1 MLHSLLGRCV
11 ARSILFLNKND
22 LFFEKVKRV
31 DLHLYFDEYDGGTDY
46 DEALEFLK
54 ELFFS
59 KNTNPNKVIYAHV
72 TDATDTHGIRFVWA
86 ATANIILQQ
95 NLARAG
101 LVLQ

>member
-1 MLHSLLGRCV
+1 M
-11 ARSILFLNKND
+11 
-22 LFFEKVKRV
+22 KRV
-31 DLHLYFDEYDGGTDY
+31 DLHAYFDEYDGGTDY
-46 DEALEFLK
+46 DEGLEFIK

-72 TDATDTHGIRFVWA
+72 TDAADTQGIGVMWA
-86 ATANIILQQ
+86 APANIILQQ

>member
-1 MLHSLLGRCV
+1 M
-11 ARSILFLNKND
+11 
-22 LFFEKVKRV
+22 KRV
-31 DLHLYFDEYDGGTDY
+31 DLHAYFDEYDGGTDY
-46 DEALEFLK
+46 DEGLEFIK